1 MSAAPVDQGRPFK
14 LAQLYRYLRV
24 VDVCDAL
31 DGIGYFD
38 LTLMSPEIRPLW
50 LGMKFWGPAF
60 TVRCVPANRPMW
72 KLSSTEEIVDAHGI
86 WFREVGHVGYHDQIQ
101 AGHVIVTDTGG
112 AREVGFWGSA
122 NSLGMMERGAV
133 GIVTDGCCRD
143 TAEIA
148 LQKTPVCAR
157 ARGRTI
163 IPGRIEVVEVQA
175 KIGCGG
181 VQVRPGDIVGC
192 DDDGVVVV
200 PQEVA
205 EEVAVHARAVLLA
218 DMRARR
224 RHYERL
230 GMASDETVDFEA
242 VEAYYAS
249 LGGD

>member
-1 MSAAPVDQGRPFK
+1 MTIISD
-14 LAQLYRYLRV
+14 LYRHLRV

-38 LTLMSPEIRPLW
+38 IGLMSPEIRPLW
-50 LGMKFWGPAF
+50 LGMRFWGPAF

-72 KLSSTEEIVDAHGI
+72 KLSSTQEIVDAHGI
-86 WFREVGHVGYHDQIQ
+86 WFKEVGYVGYHDQIRPGQ
-101 AGHVIVTDTGG
+101 VIVTDTGG

-122 NSLGMMERGAV
+122 NTLGVMERGAV
-133 GIVTDGCCRD
+133 GIITDGCCRD

-163 IPGRIEVVEVQA
+163 IPGRIEVVEAQA

-181 VQVRPGDIVGC
+181 VQVCPGDIVGC

-205 EEVAVHARAVLLA
+205 EEVAMHARAVLLA

-224 RHYERL
+224 KHYERL
-230 GMASDETVDFEA
+230 GMAPDATVDDET
-242 VEAYYAS
+242 VEAYYS
-249 LGGD
+249 QLDRGGS